1 MQCLTCWI
9 HVYIQNCFP
18 FHSPCVLEQKYY
30 YCRYHNTFAHRGH
43 VLKNCQ
49 QLFVCTG
56 KQSSHVLL
64 NINNKGKQGLGSL
77 VPLQASFAA
86 LIKHAKQ
93 NPIQLEETILSMT
106 HNAFHDTQR
115 SMRNALVGKLQSD
128 CIMWTTDDITF
139 IMVSTDWQT
148 YSCLFA
154 VIQNK
159 HVKYR
164 ILHCLRTTHF
174 QFNFG
179 RRPWNKVGLRLNC
192 GLPSLLFSHSRL
204 CTWLGQEACRECC
217 RSARDTG

>member
-1 MQCLTCWI
+1 MLDTCIYTELFPLPFSLCTGTEVLLLQVSQHFCSPWTRFEELPTTLCLHRQTVLTC
-9 HVYIQNCFP
+9 
-18 FHSPCVLEQKYY
+18 S
-30 YCRYHNTFAHRGH
+30 
-43 VLKNCQ
+43 
-49 QLFVCTG
+49 
-56 KQSSHVLL
+56 L

-148 YSCLFA
+148 YSCSFA